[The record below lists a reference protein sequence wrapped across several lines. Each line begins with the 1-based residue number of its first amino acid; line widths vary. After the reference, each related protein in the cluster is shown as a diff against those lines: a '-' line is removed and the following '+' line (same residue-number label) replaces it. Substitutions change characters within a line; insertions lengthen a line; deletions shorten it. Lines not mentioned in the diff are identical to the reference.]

1 MKVISGLVCILF
13 FVSCSTKEP
22 IKTVPIAVKETQ
34 KEQKKQTITFL
45 SQDIQKYL
53 ERFQSNGTKLSQ
65 EKYEKNYFAVWNIK
79 ESKKTPKELMWAFD
93 AFRYGK
99 SYGENL
105 QLIEKEFFTQ
115 MKENANFEH
124 FSSVNKPAIS
134 LDELNIRAFPT
145 DKPLLRNPE
154 LAGEG
159 FPFDYMQNSTIHANK
174 PLFVTHYSKDKE
186 WVHVLSSFAFG
197 WVKTKDIAFLKPY
210 QKELWQKAEQAVV
223 VKEDVPLYTKEGKF
237 LFKTK
242 LGMMFALIDED
253 EESYTLLCVG
263 NYKFSEPLF
272 LEVQISKNV
281 VHKGIL
287 VFNKENLTNVLPQF
301 LRRKYGWGGM
311 YDDRDCSSTLRDFY
325 APFGLWL
332 PRNSYQQSKVGEVVS
347 LDKLT
352 NEEKQELIMKKAV
365 PFQTLLYKRGHI
377 VLYTGTVD
385 GKITILQNV
394 WGVKTKENGAEGR
407 YIVGKTI
414 FSTLELGKELSN
426 YDKDASMLKNLK
438 SFNILF

>member
-1 MKVISGLVCILF
+1 MKVVSGLVCVLF
-13 FVSCSTKEP
+13 FVSCSTKVP
-22 IKTVPIAVKETQ
+22 IQTVPDTVKEIQ
-34 KEQKKQTITFL
+34 KEQKKQMITLL
-45 SQDIQKYL
+45 SQDIEKYL
-53 ERFQSNGTKLSQ
+53 ETFQDNKTKLSQ
-65 EKYEKNYFAVWNIK
+65 DKYEKNYFAVWNIK

-99 SYGENL
+99 SYGENF
-105 QLIEKEFFTQ
+105 QLIEKEFFAD
-115 MKENANFEH
+115 MREKANFEH

-134 LDELNIRAFPT
+134 LCELNIRAFPT
-145 DKPLLRNPE
+145 NKPLLRNPKI
-154 LAGEG
+154 AGEG

-186 WVHVLSSFAFG
+186 WAHVLSSFAFG
-197 WVKTKDIAFLKPY
+197 WVKTKDIALLKPY
-210 QKELWQKAEQAVV
+210 QTKLWQKAQQAVV
-223 VKEDVPLYTKEGKF
+223 VKEGVPLYTKEGDF

-253 EESYTLLCVG
+253 KETYTVLCVG
-263 NYKFSEPLF
+263 NYKFAEPLF
-272 LEVQISKNV
+272 LKVQINKDI
-281 VHKGIL
+281 VHKGSL
-287 VFNKENLTNVLPQF
+287 AFSKENISKILPQF
-301 LRRKYGWGGM
+301 LGRKYGWGGM
-311 YDDRDCSSTLRDFY
+311 YNERDCSSTLRDFY

-352 NEEKQELIMKKAV
+352 NEEKQELIKKKAV

-377 VLYTGTVD
+377 VLYTGVVD
-385 GKITILQNV
+385 GKITILQNI
-394 WGVKTKENGAEGR
+394 WGVKTKENAEEGR

-414 FSTLELGKELSN
+414 FSTLELGNELKN
-426 YDKDASMLKNLK
+426 YDKDASMLQNLK

>member
-1 MKVISGLVCILF
+1 
-13 FVSCSTKEP
+13 
-22 IKTVPIAVKETQ
+22 
-34 KEQKKQTITFL
+34 
-45 SQDIQKYL
+45 
-53 ERFQSNGTKLSQ
+53 
-65 EKYEKNYFAVWNIK
+65 
-79 ESKKTPKELMWAFD
+79 
-93 AFRYGK
+93 
-99 SYGENL
+99 
-105 QLIEKEFFTQ
+105 
-115 MKENANFEH
+115 
-124 FSSVNKPAIS
+124 
-134 LDELNIRAFPT
+134 
-145 DKPLLRNPE
+145 
-154 LAGEG
+154 
-159 FPFDYMQNSTIHANK
+159 MQNSTIHANK

-186 WVHVLSSFAFG
+186 WAHVLSSFAFG
-197 WVKTKDIAFLKPY
+197 WVKTKDIALLKPY
-210 QKELWQKAEQAVV
+210 QIELWQQAEQAVI
-223 VKEDVPLYTKEGKF
+223 VKEGVPLYTKEGDF

-263 NYKFSEPLF
+263 NYKFSKPLF
-272 LEVQISKNV
+272 LKVQLSKNV

-287 VFNKENLTNVLPQF
+287 VFNQENLTKILPQF
-301 LRRKYGWGGM
+301 LERKYGWGGM

-352 NEEKQELIMKKAV
+352 NKEKQELLMKKAV

-377 VLYTGTVD
+377 VLYTGVVD

-394 WGVKTKENGAEGR
+394 WGVKTKENGEEGR

-426 YDKDASMLKNLK
+426 YDKDASMLQNLK